1 MQTAVNWRMTA
12 DRSAP
17 DKPPHSW
24 LSALSHGIWR
34 RGRATRPSVT
44 ARPVKNQN
52 QQRLEEIGRF
62 LDQHALESTATTL
75 PLVWTYLT
83 RSDDG
88 LVQTFDRR
96 IQSGR
101 PLTVEW
107 LDQLR
112 DPGDNTTESNRLR
125 GLMERLDSNLEEFAK
140 SSREAHGAASSY
152 HSELAGQVS
161 ELEQVAMAG
170 AVISEMARIGKV
182 MLRRTR
188 EIERQMLRSEAQT
201 RGLKRRLAE
210 ARRSSEEDHLTGL
223 PNRRA
228 FEAVFETEYRA
239 ASAAGEPLCV
249 GFCDIDHFKRIND
262 EHGHEAGDRVL
273 RLVADTLTQISDD
286 RCHVARHGGE
296 EFVVLLRGA
305 SADQALTRLDRV
317 RSELA
322 QRRLINRAND
332 TPFGQ
337 VTFSAGVAEVFT
349 HGDPRS
355 ALQAADAALY
365 RAKAAGRNRI
375 ELAGPQDSERAIAA

>member
-1 MQTAVNWRMTA
+1 MTAVIP
-12 DRSAP
+12 AP
-17 DKPPHSW
+17 EQPPRRWYEW
-24 LSALSHGIWR
+24 LARGAWR
-34 RGRATRPSVT
+34 RDCAAPTSAA
-44 ARPVKNQN
+44 ARPAASRR
-52 QQRLEEIGRF
+52 QQQFDQIGRF
-62 LDQHALESTATTL
+62 FDQHALDVTATTL
-75 PLVWTYLT
+75 PLAWTYLT

-96 IQSGR
+96 VRSGR
-101 PLTVEW
+101 PVTAEW
-107 LDQLR
+107 LDGLH
-112 DPGDNTTESNRLR
+112 DPGDKTDESNRLR
-125 GLMERLDSNLEEFAK
+125 ELMERLNSSLEEFAK
-140 SSREAHGAASSY
+140 SSREAHGAASTY
-152 HSELAGQVS
+152 RAELAGQVD

-170 AVISEMARIGKV
+170 AVISEMAQIGKAMV
-182 MLRRTR
+182 RRTR

-201 RGLKRRLAE
+201 RGLKRRLDE
-210 ARRSSEEDHLTGL
+210 ARRCSEEDHLTGL

-228 FEAVFETEYRA
+228 FEVVFDDEYRA

-249 GFCDIDHFKRIND
+249 VFCDIDHFKRIND
-262 EHGHEAGDRVL
+262 QHGHEAGDRVL
-273 RLVADTLTQISDD
+273 RMVAETLAQISDD

-305 SADQALTRLDRV
+305 SPEQALTRLDRV

-322 QRRLINRAND
+322 QRRLVNRATD

-375 ELAGPQDSERAIAA
+375 ELAGLQDAPLASAA